1 MTRKIRVVCVEKK
14 VTTIIKSS
22 EFIGEIYFCPLFC
35 SSAIWFM
42 SDILYY
48 ISIFFQ
54 NRLFSVI
61 KTKACQTYIK
71 CRCQLHVKNV
81 VWYNYLDETVEGLA
95 RCFFLNLSTDFG
107 KWKANTADHYDF
119 PFFKKSSCFLCSQ
132 KRDKTGSS

>member
-1 MTRKIRVVCVEKK
+1 MFDQKNKGSLCWKK

-48 ISIFFQ
+48 ISIFFFKTDFFQ
-54 NRLFSVI
+54 FI
-61 KTKACQTYIK
+61 TTKACQTYIK

-107 KWKANTADHYDF
+107 KWKANTVDQYMLF
-119 PFFKKSSCFLCSQ
+119 PLFKKDHIP
-132 KRDKTGSS
+132 KRETDYS

>member
-1 MTRKIRVVCVEKK
+1 MGKF
-14 VTTIIKSS
+14 II
-22 EFIGEIYFCPLFC
+22 CPLFC

-48 ISIFFQ
+48 ISNFFFKTDFFQ
-54 NRLFSVI
+54 FI
-61 KTKACQTYIK
+61 TTKACQTYIK

-107 KWKANTADHYDF
+107 KWKANTTDQYMLF
-119 PFFKKSSCFLCSQ
+119 PLFSTLILASLRYNRKAIWTDITLFFYFLLHFDSYMFL
-132 KRDKTGSS
+132 KR